1 MGWIESLMLCVPL
14 SGFLWSMAVSGLG
27 FTVPTVPLDGGQE
40 ERSPTPT
47 QAPKVS
53 PQSPPTVAKPRTFS
67 TFNSQPLDQQIKL
80 YLRYLKEVGTPDI
93 LIVGSSRAYQGVD
106 PLVLQN
112 TLIKRGYSDVK
123 VFNLGV
129 NGATAQV
136 VDLILRRLLTQEQL
150 PRLILWADGAR
161 AFNSGRNDLTLARIT
176 ASPGY
181 AQLIAGIR
189 PQIAPTEVTE
199 LKPFCIKLSSGFPVS
214 DLAVFQTS
222 ADRSSNLT
230 KAKTQQFCL
239 QPAVSAPSFVVKT
252 VPLGVDAS
260 PTSAELGFNTVSTR
274 FDPDRYFRR
283 YPNVP
288 GSFDGDY
295 RNFTLQ
301 GNQTLAFRNTLR
313 FARSRGI
320 PIVFVSLPLT
330 QTYLDPVRA
339 ESEQMFRNFLM
350 QFAYEGKLTFHDM
363 SRRWSDQNGYFAD
376 PSHLNRYG
384 AAVVATHIGKVIPL
398 PGATDR

>member
-1 MGWIESLMLCVPL
+1 
-14 SGFLWSMAVSGLG
+14 MAVSGLG
-27 FTVPTVPLDGGQE
+27 LTVPTVPIDSKQE

-47 QAPKVS
+47 QAPKIS
-53 PQSPPTVAKPRTFS
+53 PQSPSTVAKPSTFP
-67 TFNSQPLDQQIKL
+67 TFNSQPLDNQIKL

-136 VDLILRRLLTQEQL
+136 VDLILRRLLTQAQL

-181 AQLIAGIR
+181 AQLVAGIR
-189 PQIAPTEVTE
+189 PQIAPAEVTE

-222 ADRSSNLT
+222 DDLYSNLT

-239 QPAVSAPSFVVKT
+239 QPSPAQSFVVKT
-252 VPLGVDAS
+252 VPLGFDAS
-260 PTSAELGFNTVSTR
+260 STSAELGFNAVSTQ
-274 FDPDRYFRR
+274 FNPDRYFRR
-283 YPNVP
+283 YPIVP
-288 GSFDGDY
+288 GSYDVDY
-295 RNFTLQ
+295 RDFTLQ
-301 GNQTLAFRNTLR
+301 GKQSLAFRITLR
-313 FARSRGI
+313 FARSRRI

-339 ESEQMFRNFLM
+339 EYEQMFRNFLM

-363 SRRWSDQNGYFAD
+363 SLRWPDQNGYFAD

-384 AAVVATHIGKVIPL
+384 AAVVATHIGNVIQL
-398 PGATDR
+398 PGITKR